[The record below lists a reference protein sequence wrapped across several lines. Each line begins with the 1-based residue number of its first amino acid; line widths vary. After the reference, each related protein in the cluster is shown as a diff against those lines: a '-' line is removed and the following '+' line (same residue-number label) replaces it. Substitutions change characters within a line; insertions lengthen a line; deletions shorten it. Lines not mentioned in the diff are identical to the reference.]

1 MNKGLVYSSHQ
12 GNVCIL
18 DLITTSLNSNV
29 NMDKNQQL
37 KELDKRLRAKFKP
50 KKILSGKGS
59 LDAPIMLVSE
69 FPNSEEVFKD
79 KPLLGISGRILNKLL
94 KDSGIAKENIYV
106 THAVKAPK
114 DKNELPQPKEI
125 KQFSHF
131 LREEIKI
138 IEPKLIIAL
147 GSTALRG
154 LNVKL
159 PLLNIRGRLIRF
171 GTNTLFSTHHPSA
184 VTSNP
189 TLMPELEKDFKQL
202 AEAIKNQNLA

>member
-1 MNKGLVYSSHQ
+1 
-12 GNVCIL
+12 
-18 DLITTSLNSNV
+18 
-29 NMDKNQQL
+29 MDKNQQL

-50 KKILSGKGS
+50 KKLLSGKGS
-59 LDAPIMLVSE
+59 FNAPIMLINE
-69 FPNSEEVFKD
+69 YPNTEEVAKD
-79 KPLLGISGRILNKLL
+79 KPLLGTSGRILNKLL
-94 KDSGIAKENIYV
+94 KDSGISKKNIFF
-106 THAVKAPK
+106 THAVKSPK
-114 DKNELPQPKEI
+114 DHHDLPHPKEI

-171 GTNTLFSTHHPSA
+171 GTNTLFTTHHPSA
-184 VTSNP
+184 VTANP
-189 TLMPELEKDFKQL
+189 TLLPEMEKDFKQL
-202 AEAIKNQNLA
+202 AEVIKNLA

>member
-1 MNKGLVYSSHQ
+1 
-12 GNVCIL
+12 
-18 DLITTSLNSNV
+18 
-29 NMDKNQQL
+29 MDKNQQL

-50 KKILSGKGS
+50 QKLLSGKGHF
-59 LDAPIMLVSE
+59 DAPIMLVNE
-69 FPNSEEVFKD
+69 YPNPDEVAKD
-79 KPLLGISGRILNKLL
+79 KPLLGTPGKILNKLL
-94 KDSGIAKENIYV
+94 KDMGILKKNIYI
-106 THAVKAPK
+106 THAVKTPK
-114 DKNELPQPKEI
+114 EKNELPQPKEI

-171 GTNTLFSTHHPSA
+171 GTNTLFSTHHPSS

-189 TLMPELEKDFKQL
+189 TLLLELEKDFKQL
-202 AEAIKNQNLA
+202 AEAIKNQNIA

>member
-1 MNKGLVYSSHQ
+1 MTPWQPLH
-12 GNVCIL
+12 
-18 DLITTSLNSNV
+18 LNG

-37 KELDKRLRAKFKP
+37 KDLDKRLRAKFKP

-59 LDAPIMLVSE
+59 FNAPIMLVNE
-69 FPNSEEVFKD
+69 YPNSEEVSKD
-79 KPLLGISGRILNKLL
+79 KPLLGTSGRLLNKLF
-94 KDSGIAKENIYV
+94 KASGISKKNIFV

-114 DKNELPQPKEI
+114 DRYEFPQPKEI

-147 GSTALRG
+147 GHTALRG

-171 GTNTLFSTHHPSA
+171 GANSLFTTHHPSA
-184 VTSNP
+184 VATNP
-189 TLMPELEKDFKQL
+189 TLLPEIEKDFKQL
-202 AEAIKNQNLA
+202 AEAIKNLA